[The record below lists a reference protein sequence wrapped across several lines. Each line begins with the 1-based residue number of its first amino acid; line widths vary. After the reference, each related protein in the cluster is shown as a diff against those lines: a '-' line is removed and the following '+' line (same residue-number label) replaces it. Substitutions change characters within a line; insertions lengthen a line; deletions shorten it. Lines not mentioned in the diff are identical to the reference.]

1 MFARFV
7 CRIHVEIALRMLRE
21 REGRE
26 GGEGEEEEKK
36 KRSINPASQCSLFR
50 ISVTEQ
56 ARLTNI
62 GRDHLRA
69 VRVTD
74 GPITDNSTC
83 QWIGQGRGRH

>member
-36 KRSINPASQCSLFR
+36 SDLSIPLHSARSEFL
-50 ISVTEQ
+50 
-56 ARLTNI
+56 
-62 GRDHLRA
+62 
-69 VRVTD
+69 
-74 GPITDNSTC
+74 
-83 QWIGQGRGRH
+83 

>member
-36 KRSINPASQCSLFR
+36 SDLSIPLHGARCSEFL
-50 ISVTEQ
+50 
-56 ARLTNI
+56 
-62 GRDHLRA
+62 
-69 VRVTD
+69 
-74 GPITDNSTC
+74 
-83 QWIGQGRGRH
+83 